1 MTDLNIHSFIQ
12 EHCFDILVDALK
24 AEAAATQCVF
34 SCQAG
39 RGRTTLGM
47 VVACLIK
54 ERQISAD
61 LARMVDMGLLPQDT
75 VNNIIASKFESS
87 VEVGHDGSKYF
98 SIIIIYFCRWARRT
112 IRWCGASSR

>member
-1 MTDLNIHSFIQ
+1 M
-12 EHCFDILVDALK
+12 DALK

-87 VEVGHDGSKYF
+87 VEVGDDGSKYF
-98 SIIIIYFCRWARRT
+98 FN
-112 IRWCGASSR
+112 

>member
-1 MTDLNIHSFIQ
+1 M
-12 EHCFDILVDALK
+12 DALK

-87 VEVGHDGSKYF
+87 VEVGQDDSKYF

-112 IRWCGASSR
+112 IRWCGESSR